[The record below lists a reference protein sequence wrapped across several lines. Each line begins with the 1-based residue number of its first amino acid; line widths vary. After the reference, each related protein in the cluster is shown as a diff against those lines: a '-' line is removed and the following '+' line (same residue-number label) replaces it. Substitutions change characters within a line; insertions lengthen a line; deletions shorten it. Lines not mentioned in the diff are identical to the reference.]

1 MSGMEQH
8 GMKARDAAHDPAH
21 DPAVPHDLAV
31 VIVNHNTAGH
41 LEACLDSLAA
51 GGLAGVDAEVWMV
64 DNASRDDSVAMVRR
78 RFSWVRVIESPDNLG
93 FAAANNLALRAV
105 GFCDAPG
112 RVSCTTGSR
121 VSRDA
126 KPMDLPKSPPP
137 PAVLGER
144 AEGRGPVH
152 AQPPTCRHA
161 LLLNPDTLVP
171 PGALAKLLEALLAE
185 EDIGIVGPKLVLSD
199 GSLDLAC
206 RRAFPTP
213 ELSFYRFSGLSR
225 LFPRSKRFGRY
236 NMTYLDPDSPA
247 DVDAVVGACMLLR
260 GAAIAAAGLLD
271 ERFWMYG
278 EDLDLALR
286 IHQAG
291 WRVVY
296 RPQVVIHHVKRAAS
310 RGSPQAR
317 FEFQRAMW
325 LFYQKHY
332 AATTPRIV
340 HGLVLLGLGL
350 RGGPRLWREMRAAG
364 VTP

>member
-1 MSGMEQH
+1 MDLHEVDLH
-8 GMKARDAAHDPAH
+8 GVEAPDAI
-21 DPAVPHDLAV
+21 HDLAV
-31 VIVNHNTAGH
+31 VIVNHNTVGH
-41 LEACLDSLAA
+41 LEACLASLAA
-51 GGLAGVDAEVWMV
+51 GGLAGVDAEVWVV

-78 RFSWVRVIESPDNLG
+78 RFGWVRVIESPDNLG

-105 GFCDAPG
+105 GFRDAPEEDLG
-112 RVSCTTGSR
+112 RPS
-121 VSRDA
+121 A
-126 KPMDLPKSPPP
+126 P
-137 PAVLGER
+137 GETPR
-144 AEGRGPVH
+144 SA
-152 AQPPTCRHA
+152 PTCRHA

-171 PGALAKLLEALLAE
+171 PGAIAKLLEALLTEA
-185 EDIGIVGPKLVLSD
+185 DIGVVGPKLILSD

-206 RRAFPTP
+206 RRGFPTP

-225 LFPRSKRFGRY
+225 LFPRSRRFGRY
-236 NMTYLDPDSPA
+236 NMTYLDPDMPT

-260 GAAIAAAGLLD
+260 GAAIAAVGLLD

-296 RPQVVIHHVKRAAS
+296 RPHVVIHHVKRAAS

-340 HGLVLLGLGL
+340 HALVLLGLGI
-350 RGGPRLWREMRAAG
+350 RGGPRLWREIRRAGAM
-364 VTP
+364 P